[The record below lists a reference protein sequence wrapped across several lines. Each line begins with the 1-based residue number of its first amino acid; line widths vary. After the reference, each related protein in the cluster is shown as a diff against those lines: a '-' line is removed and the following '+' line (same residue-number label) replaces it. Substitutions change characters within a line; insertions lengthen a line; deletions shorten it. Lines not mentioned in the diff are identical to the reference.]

1 MMMDRI
7 SPRGLAVAAAVV
19 LLAATFFV
27 LREPDDTRTVSAHF
41 SRAVSIYEGSDVR
54 ILGVNVG
61 TVTAVIPAG
70 NAVRVEMEYDAAHEL
85 PADAKAVIVTPTLV
99 ADRFVQLT
107 PVYESGPTLAD
118 GAEIPLPDT
127 GVPVELDRIYG
138 SLRDLSAALGPN
150 GANADGTLDH
160 LLGVSAE
167 QLRGKGAAGNR
178 MLRNLSDA
186 AVTFGEGSGDL
197 FETVSNLARFSR
209 VLAENDELVTAF
221 IQDLAGVSADLA
233 EERQELRAALAQVA
247 RAVGTVESFVRENR
261 ESVTTNVEK
270 LTRVVKVM
278 ASEKE
283 SLDRALTAGPVGI
296 SNLNNAFDIRSG
308 SIGSRIGIQ
317 GNVADADGFLCAV
330 VQQTDMTK
338 EMKDLACQVFK
349 ELLEPATGPIADGM
363 APSSDESGTGP
374 SREAVVARY
383 AGDGSSDLSELLGAR

>member
-7 SPRGLAVAAAVV
+7 TPRGLAVAAAVV
-19 LLAATFFV
+19 LLAATFFF
-27 LREPDDTRTVSAHF
+27 LRDPDDTRTVSAHF

-167 QLRGKGAAGNR
+167 QLRGEGAAGNR

-197 FETVSNLARFSR
+197 FETVSNLARFSQ
-209 VLAENDELVTAF
+209 VLAENDQLVTAF

-247 RAVGTVESFVRENR
+247 RAVGTVETFVRENR

-338 EMKDLACQVFK
+338 AMKDLACQVFK

-363 APSSDESGTGP
+363 APSSDESGAGP